1 MLLTNLIK
9 NKNRKRQML
18 TNKNTVKHLLV
29 WAVAYSF
36 YIQTFFTP
44 YVINISCAYLHLQ
57 LHQNICRI
65 WNRVV
70 IMST

>member
-36 YIQTFFTP
+36 YI
-44 YVINISCAYLHLQ
+44 
-57 LHQNICRI
+57 
-65 WNRVV
+65 
-70 IMST
+70 